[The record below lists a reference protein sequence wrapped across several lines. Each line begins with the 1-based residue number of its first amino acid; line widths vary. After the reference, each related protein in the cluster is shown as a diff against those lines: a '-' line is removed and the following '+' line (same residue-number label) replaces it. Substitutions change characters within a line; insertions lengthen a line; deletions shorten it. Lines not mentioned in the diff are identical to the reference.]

1 MRTRVGAK
9 IAVALFCAGI
19 VSAVHSQPAA
29 ASQAPLSLEDLLK
42 TAPQS
47 PESAGIPAVRFNA
60 IKETAVTYGAQ
71 AGLARRSFENKE
83 RLEKRANDLDV
94 VYNFQPLMIEGNV
107 LPPVLTET
115 SEVYDQTSDDMLRVI
130 GKVFRIESQARFT
143 YSTPNWR
150 SYMMTGYD
158 FDSNVVAAVAPQ
170 NEAEK
175 TLWRQG
181 VEEGFRLGAE
191 QADEI
196 LKQNFATLQRDFKGM
211 VLYHKMLDQGLVT
224 KPFVASNRT
233 GIARGADGSMH
244 VGEVFLRI
252 TAAPDFVGNSEKWKT
267 GPRSAMAERLRQLA
281 DPQEGQ
287 ALLQEAREAGV
298 VREKGR

>member
-1 MRTRVGAK
+1 MSRRALSKLALALVWACVGSG
-9 IAVALFCAGI
+9 AL
-19 VSAVHSQPAA
+19 SQPAA
-29 ASQAPLSLEDLLK
+29 APPAPLSLEDLLK

-71 AGLARRSFENKE
+71 AGLARRSFENKQ

-115 SEVYDQTSDDMLRVI
+115 TEVYDQASDDMLRVI
-130 GKVFRIESQARFT
+130 GKVFRIEAQSRFT

-170 NEAEK
+170 NDAEK
-175 TLWRQG
+175 GLWRQG
-181 VEEGFRLGAE
+181 VEEGFKLGAE
-191 QADEI
+191 QADQI
-196 LKQNFATLQRDFKGM
+196 LTQNFATLQRDFTGM

-224 KPFVASNRT
+224 RPFVASSRT
-233 GIARGADGSMH
+233 GVARAADGSMH

-252 TAAPDFVGNSEKWKT
+252 TATPEFVGSQDKWKT

-281 DPQEGQ
+281 DPQQGQ
-287 ALLQEAREAGV
+287 AMLQEARDAGV